1 MTRDSDLSAT
11 YDEFRG
17 MIRRLTRERV
27 VPHAIQVDREA
38 RPPLEAVAA
47 FREAGLMG
55 LPFPEK
61 FGGQDGDLM
70 TQTIAVEEVSRGCAS
85 SGLTLM
91 TGWAALDPLAR
102 FGSDALKEEILPSIA
117 SGEKFAGWCLTE
129 PHGGSNVAGIRT
141 SARLERGYWII
152 NGTKRFITNAGW
164 ADWYLVL
171 ARTDEKAMGIFMV
184 HKDDPG
190 IRFGRQED
198 KMGLRGSPTAD
209 VLFEDCRIPQDRVVG
224 DAQGGYERM
233 MVSLSISRPL
243 IAAQALG
250 IAQGALDEAVAYT
263 KTRAPFGQPVSRYQ
277 LTRGMVADMAVKVES
292 SRAVLYR
299 AVELIESDPVKAR
312 VFASMAK
319 LLCSDTAMEVT
330 TQAVQLHG
338 GYGYLK
344 EYPVERMMRDAKITQ
359 IYEGTNQ
366 IQRMIIAKH
375 VYQD

>member
-1 MTRDSDLSAT
+1 MSTHQDRASIHQ
-11 YDEFRG
+11 EFRD
-17 MIRRLTRERV
+17 MVARLTRERV
-27 VPHAIQVDREA
+27 VPHAAAIDRDV
-38 RPPLEAVAA
+38 RPPTEAVVA
-47 FREAGLMG
+47 FREAGLIG
-55 LPFPEK
+55 LPFPER

-91 TGWAALDPLAR
+91 TAWAALDPLAR
-102 FGSDALKEEILPSIA
+102 FGSEALKQEILSSVVA
-117 SGEKFAGWCLTE
+117 GDKLAGWCLTE
-129 PHGGSNVAGIRT
+129 PQGGSNVAGIRT
-141 SARLERGYWII
+141 TARLEGGRWVI

-171 ARTDEKAMGIFMV
+171 ARTGEKAMGIFMV
-184 HKDDPG
+184 HRDDPG
-190 IRFGRQED
+190 ISFGRQED

-209 VLFEDCRIPQDRVVG
+209 VLFDNCAVPEYRVVG
-224 DAQGGYERM
+224 DAEGGYQRM

-263 KTRAPFGQPVSRYQ
+263 KTRSPFGEPVSRYQ
-277 LTRGMVADMAVKVES
+277 MTRAMVADMAVKVES
-292 SRAVLYR
+292 SRAILYR
-299 AVELIESDPVKAR
+299 AVEMIESDPVKAR
-312 VFASMAK
+312 AFASMAK
-319 LLCSDTAMEVT
+319 LLCSDTAMEVS

>member
-1 MTRDSDLSAT
+1 MTADSSPDT
-11 YDEFRG
+11 YDEFRR
-17 MIRRLTRERV
+17 MLQRLTRERV
-27 VPHAIQVDREA
+27 VPHAAEIDRTA
-38 RPPLEAVAA
+38 QPPLEAVKA

-55 LPFPEK
+55 LPFPEDL
-61 FGGQDGDLM
+61 GGQNGDLM
-70 TQTIAVEEVSRGCAS
+70 SQVIAVEEVSRGCAS

-102 FGSDALKEEILPSIA
+102 FGSDALKREILPGVA
-117 SGEKFAGWCLTE
+117 RGEQIAGWCLTE
-129 PHGGSNVAGIRT
+129 PHGGSNVAGIKT
-141 SARLERGYWII
+141 SAKLVDGQWVI

-171 ARTDEKAMGIFMV
+171 ARTGEKTMGIFMV
-184 HKDDPG
+184 HRNDPG
-190 IRFGRQED
+190 ISFGRQED

-209 VLFEDCRIPQDRVVG
+209 VVFENCRIPESRVVG
-224 DAQGGYERM
+224 DATGGYERM

-250 IAQGALDEAVAYT
+250 IAQGALDEAVAF
-263 KTRAPFGQPVSRYQ
+263 TRERKPFGEPVSRYQ
-277 LTRGMVADMAVKVES
+277 LTRAMVADMAVKVES

-299 AVELIESDPVKAR
+299 AVELAPAGGDRYRA
-312 VFASMAK
+312 FASMAK
-319 LLCSDTAMEVT
+319 MLCSDTAMEVA

-344 EYPVERMMRDAKITQ
+344 DYPVERMMRDAKITQ

-366 IQRMIIAKH
+366 IQKMIIAKH